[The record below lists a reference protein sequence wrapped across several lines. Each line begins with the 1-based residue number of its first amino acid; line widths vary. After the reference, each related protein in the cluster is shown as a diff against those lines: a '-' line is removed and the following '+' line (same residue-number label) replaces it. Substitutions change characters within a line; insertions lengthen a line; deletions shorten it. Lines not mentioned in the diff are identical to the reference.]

1 MWGGRQL
8 FAFVGGGAAGAS
20 IALQTNADK
29 HTFIIPFKCKPIRAG
44 VTVTTVLDGAAIVA
58 FDRQPA
64 AGSAT
69 DRGDGDCGYIT
80 IPTTTAAG
88 AVVYD
93 KTNYYSGVTAGAGV
107 WIESLNEGDAV
118 VFQLISASTS
128 GGGVPWLIVEVDSE
142 QPGNNSAMT
151 LTA

>member
-20 IALQTNADK
+20 ITLTTNADK
-29 HTFIIPFKCKPIRAG
+29 HTFIIPFKCKPIRSG
-44 VTVTTVLDGAAIVA
+44 VTITTVLSGAAVVA

-69 DRGDGDCGYIT
+69 GRGDGDCGYIT

-88 AVVYD
+88 KVIYD
-93 KTNYYSGVTAGAGV
+93 KTNYYEGITAGAGN

-118 VFQLISASTS
+118 VFQLISEATS
-128 GGGVPWLIVEVDSE
+128 GAAVPFLIVEVDSE
-142 QPGNNSAMT
+142 QPANNSAMT
-151 LTA
+151 LTV